1 MLWSGSWHIFWVGRG
16 QHHKN
21 IIVSCP
27 GLVTRLPGPPTT
39 HMLCYKDSKFN
50 CSPGVTSGHCEQLS
64 PCYPANLTNII
75 SFCQS
80 IFYTVSSIF
89 CHIFCS
95 NDGMRFM
102 FQTFIS
108 ILRLEALWVGLTI
121 NFNITEMTSKD

>member
-1 MLWSGSWHIFWVGRG
+1 MLLGCKGELCCETAPDTYFEWAEG
-16 QHHKN
+16 N
-21 IIVSCP
+21 IIKTSSFP
-27 GLVTRLPGPPTT
+27 ALALVTRLPGPSTT

-80 IFYTVSSIF
+80 IFYRVSSIF
-89 CHIFCS
+89 CHISS
-95 NDGMRFM
+95 NDDMRFM

-108 ILRLEALWVGLTI
+108 ILHLEAL
-121 NFNITEMTSKD
+121 